1 MNKPLILCALAALAA
16 FGQSQTPLTIT
27 QSAGSATGEL
37 RMQERR
43 TNGTNYVGIKAP
55 QSVAANTVWALP
67 AADGTSNQCLSTDGA
82 GQWGWRDCSGAS
94 TRYRISDYFWIQTP
108 GGSISPGLTTVT
120 LTPCPSGLDATDTK
134 LYVYISGGTGTAEA
148 APLSVSGGAGTCSSG
163 AASGTIK
170 FTAANSHT
178 GAWTIQNAG
187 FRETER
193 IADHG
198 DILLISN
205 VDVYERTVIEKG
217 LTLEGGGG
225 GGVRSVI
232 TAHGDIVAIDV
243 DLAAPV
249 TMSNFS
255 IMAASPQVSAGAAV
269 RLGVDGSTNHNC
281 GSKIDNLFIYQF
293 YYGIHLKDG
302 CKPVITRNEI
312 ADSTKYGI
320 YAQNIFNPDGGDGF
334 IAHNTI
340 GNTPAADAA
349 IRYESGGGLK
359 IIDNKILNN
368 FQWGVDLYP
377 NSGASTGQLYITSNS
392 FDRMKA
398 GGIRA
403 SGTDAWYGVNVIGN
417 IIIDAGEDGTF
428 TCVEFAN
435 PGMVGGSFVGNMCQ
449 SGQYAITASQG
460 TQIRIGR
467 NNFTGS
473 EVINSSVDIDLDS
486 PLETTHANIPT
497 DALDG
502 SVMYCT
508 DCTSTGAASGTG
520 AAIYRVNGAWSTSS
534 TGLMN
539 ISQGG
544 DTFGVDMHIGTDDS
558 HDVLIYRNN
567 VLTGQYAAGQVVTYG
582 YHTFADNGTT
592 MRMQPGTGVGNFGN
606 FSNHPIDFYTDS
618 AARWRLSATG
628 MLHPSV
634 HDAVDAGLTG
644 TRIRGVYAKFGEFY
658 KSGSTASADY
668 LTTRKY
674 NILDQSGGTG
684 VWDIQA
690 SGSMAAT
697 SSIKIRDNAGSRWL
711 EAYRALG
718 GTPLKYTSLFGHLYP
733 AKRLIA
739 DGDAVDDSVFGD
751 LGATS
756 ARWANIYGAAAD
768 LSGALTASGNITG
781 AIINATGSPA
791 YRVGGTTVIDSARA
805 ASLTSATVTA
815 GSAGYIN
822 LTNVVNST
830 QGVYGSCMALSAT
843 DAATTNT
850 YVAGRICGRYDTAS
864 FTDELITIQT
874 ATGVGAYDTAISI
887 KNQAV
892 TVTGV
897 LDAATFNATGSPAY
911 RVSGTTVINASR
923 EATFAGLTIATGAAS
938 GYVWTSDGSGVGS
951 WQAAA
956 GGLPVVDTTGIAKG
970 SSDAT
975 KIARLEVDGLTTGT
989 TRVLTVQDG
998 DHTLAGLN
1006 INQTFVNPQTVA
1018 IASVQNQLTLSQTN
1032 NSGFYDPACLVLAS
1046 TDTVTSTIY
1055 GAARVCAGYESAVFT
1070 DEKFAIQTATGSGT
1084 YQDAITIKNQAVT
1097 ILGSI
1102 AATGSATFSF
1112 VNGVVDGTMV
1122 PLFSGNGSIGSAT
1135 YKYGDFFGVRGNFNA
1150 ATITN
1155 NGPAL
1160 GAGQNI
1166 APLWVTGTS
1175 GFVSFGLYR
1184 TDDTN
1189 GGWLFGTSGLAV
1201 GDFAIYQNQ
1210 GAGSPARRLSIGTS
1224 GAVDVPGALTTTGLT
1239 IDTGAATVGY
1249 VWTATSTGGAGSWQ
1263 AASGGSSLPVVD
1275 TTGIAKGSS
1284 DATKIARLEVDGLTT
1299 GTTRVL
1305 TVQDGDYTLAG
1316 LNINQTFVNPQT
1328 IAIAS
1333 VQNQLTLSQTNNSGF
1348 YDPACLVLASTDTV
1362 TSTIYGAARV
1372 CAGYESAVFTDEKFA
1387 IQTATGSGTYQDAIT
1402 IKNQAVT
1409 ILGSIAATGSATFSF
1424 VNGVVD
1430 GTMVPLFSG
1439 NGSIGSATY
1448 KYGDFF
1454 GVRGNFNAVT
1464 IGAASATVRLGQTL
1478 DVNYSGDF
1486 AGMAINTWSATD
1498 GHGGIIDLNKSGSGT
1513 IGTQAAVVS
1522 GETLGF
1528 LIFRGSDGTAFQ
1540 RAAQVMGEVDGTVS
1554 SGVVPG
1560 RIVLR
1565 TASTSGVMTERL
1577 RIDSAGLASFYA
1589 GVDITGN
1596 LSAAVINATGSPAYR
1611 VAGTTVI
1618 DASRNASF
1626 VGLTLAGT
1634 ITGDLIPATNNV
1646 YVNGSSTAYWNQTAS
1661 ETFYVEN
1668 SGRIRPRTAN
1678 TGSVGISSARFNKG
1692 WFTDLDITGTIT
1704 PPSGTAFSGTKTV
1717 RDAAGTGTCTLT
1729 FSSGIMTGG
1738 TC

>member
-134 LYVYISGGTGTAEA
+134 LYVYI
-148 APLSVSGGAGTCSSG
+148 
-163 AASGTIK
+163 
-170 FTAANSHT
+170 
-178 GAWTIQNAG
+178 
-187 FRETER
+187 
-193 IADHG
+193 
-198 DILLISN
+198 
-205 VDVYERTVIEKG
+205 
-217 LTLEGGGG
+217 
-225 GGVRSVI
+225 SVI

-634 HDAVDAGLTG
+634 NDAVDAGLTG

-781 AIINATGSPA
+781 AVINATGSPA
-791 YRVGGTTVIDSARA
+791 YRVNGTTVINASREATFVGLTIPTGA
-805 ASLTSATVTA
+805 ASGYLWTSDGSGVGSWQAAASVTA
-815 GSAGYIN
+815 PLTLTLGAAGYSEPLI
-822 LTNVVNST
+822 VANST
-830 QGVYGSCMALSAT
+830 NGVYGSCMAMAAT
-843 DAATTNT
+843 DTSTSTVYTT
-850 YVAGRICGRYDTAS
+850 GRICGRYDSAS
-864 FTDELITIQT
+864 FADELVTIQT
-874 ATGVGAYDTAISI
+874 ASGVGAYDVAMTF

-892 TVTGV
+892 TMPGTLDVTGNISGAV
-897 LDAATFNATGSPAY
+897 INATGSPAY

-923 EATFAGLTIATGAAS
+923 EATFTGLTIATGAVS

-951 WQAAA
+951 WQAA
-956 GGLPVVDTTGIAKG
+956 GGGWTVSGSDVYRSTGIA
-970 SSDAT
+970 
-975 KIARLEVDGLTTGT
+975 
-989 TRVLTVQDG
+989 
-998 DHTLAGLN
+998 
-1006 INQTFVNPQTVA
+1006 
-1018 IASVQNQLTLSQTN
+1018 
-1032 NSGFYDPACLVLAS
+1032 
-1046 TDTVTSTIY
+1046 
-1055 GAARVCAGYESAVFT
+1055 
-1070 DEKFAIQTATGSGT
+1070 
-1084 YQDAITIKNQAVT
+1084 
-1097 ILGSI
+1097 
-1102 AATGSATFSF
+1102 
-1112 VNGVVDGTMV
+1112 
-1122 PLFSGNGSIGSAT
+1122 
-1135 YKYGDFFGVRGNFNA
+1135 
-1150 ATITN
+1150 
-1155 NGPAL
+1155 
-1160 GAGQNI
+1160 
-1166 APLWVTGTS
+1166 
-1175 GFVSFGLYR
+1175 
-1184 TDDTN
+1184 
-1189 GGWLFGTSGLAV
+1189 
-1201 GDFAIYQNQ
+1201 
-1210 GAGSPARRLSIGTS
+1210 
-1224 GAVDVPGALTTTGLT
+1224 
-1239 IDTGAATVGY
+1239 TVGH
-1249 VWTATSTGGAGSWQ
+1249 TS
-1263 AASGGSSLPVVD
+1263 PV
-1275 TTGIAKGSS
+1275 
-1284 DATKIARLEVDGLTT
+1284 
-1299 GTTRVL
+1299 
-1305 TVQDGDYTLAG
+1305 
-1316 LNINQTFVNPQT
+1316 
-1328 IAIAS
+1328 
-1333 VQNQLTLSQTNNSGF
+1333 
-1348 YDPACLVLASTDTV
+1348 
-1362 TSTIYGAARV
+1362 
-1372 CAGYESAVFTDEKFA
+1372 
-1387 IQTATGSGTYQDAIT
+1387 
-1402 IKNQAVT
+1402 
-1409 ILGSIAATGSATFSF
+1409 
-1424 VNGVVD
+1424 
-1430 GTMVPLFSG
+1430 
-1439 NGSIGSATY
+1439 
-1448 KYGDFF
+1448 
-1454 GVRGNFNAVT
+1454 
-1464 IGAASATVRLGQTL
+1464 VRLGQNFN
-1478 DVNYSGDF
+1478 VNYAGDY
-1486 AGMAINTWSATD
+1486 AGMAINTWSTAD
-1498 GHGGIIDLNKSGSGT
+1498 GHGGVLDFNKSGNGT
-1513 IGTQAAVVS
+1513 IGTQGAVVS
-1522 GETLGF
+1522 GETLGLF
-1528 LIFRGSDGTAFQ
+1528 VFRGSDGTAFQ

-1560 RIVLR
+1560 RILLR

-1577 RIDSAGLASFYA
+1577 RIDSAGLASFSA
-1589 GVDITGN
+1589 GVDIIGN

-1611 VAGTTVI
+1611 VSGTTVI
-1618 DASRNASF
+1618 DASRNATFVALTATGGAVTLLPGAAAAVGECWIATSTGGAGDWDSCPGSAWTVSGSDVYRSSGNVGIGTSTPNAKLSF
-1626 VGLTLAGT
+1626 GTGTGDKIFLYDGGVGSSYGMALNAGGIVRIFSVNSGTDTQIGIGGGDATFSPLLTVKGSGNVGIGTTGPDALLTVNGVGAFGDGSASAPSIAHTGDLNTGLWFPAADTIAVSTAGSERWRINSAGHFLAGTDNSYDIGASGATRPRNLYVAGTGTFGGAVTVGGVFTPQST
-1634 ITGDLIPATNNV
+1634 ITGDLIPTTSNV
-1646 YVNGSSTAYWNQTAS
+1646 YVNGSSSSYWNQVRS

-1668 SGRIRPRTAN
+1668 SGRIRPTTTN
-1678 TGSVGISSARFNKG
+1678 TGSVGISTARFNKG
-1692 WFTDLDITGTIT
+1692 WFTDLDITGTVT

-1717 RDAAGTGTCTLT
+1717 RASGGASDCTLT

>member
-1 MNKPLILCALAALAA
+1 
-16 FGQSQTPLTIT
+16 
-27 QSAGSATGEL
+27 
-37 RMQERR
+37 
-43 TNGTNYVGIKAP
+43 
-55 QSVAANTVWALP
+55 
-67 AADGTSNQCLSTDGA
+67 
-82 GQWGWRDCSGAS
+82 
-94 TRYRISDYFWIQTP
+94 
-108 GGSISPGLTTVT
+108 
-120 LTPCPSGLDATDTK
+120 
-134 LYVYISGGTGTAEA
+134 
-148 APLSVSGGAGTCSSG
+148 
-163 AASGTIK
+163 
-170 FTAANSHT
+170 
-178 GAWTIQNAG
+178 
-187 FRETER
+187 
-193 IADHG
+193 
-198 DILLISN
+198 
-205 VDVYERTVIEKG
+205 
-217 LTLEGGGG
+217 
-225 GGVRSVI
+225 
-232 TAHGDIVAIDV
+232 
-243 DLAAPV
+243 
-249 TMSNFS
+249 
-255 IMAASPQVSAGAAV
+255 
-269 RLGVDGSTNHNC
+269 
-281 GSKIDNLFIYQF
+281 
-293 YYGIHLKDG
+293 
-302 CKPVITRNEI
+302 
-312 ADSTKYGI
+312 
-320 YAQNIFNPDGGDGF
+320 
-334 IAHNTI
+334 
-340 GNTPAADAA
+340 
-349 IRYESGGGLK
+349 
-359 IIDNKILNN
+359 
-368 FQWGVDLYP
+368 
-377 NSGASTGQLYITSNS
+377 
-392 FDRMKA
+392 MKA

-1150 ATITN
+1150 
-1155 NGPAL
+1155 
-1160 GAGQNI
+1160 
-1166 APLWVTGTS
+1166 
-1175 GFVSFGLYR
+1175 
-1184 TDDTN
+1184 
-1189 GGWLFGTSGLAV
+1189 
-1201 GDFAIYQNQ
+1201 
-1210 GAGSPARRLSIGTS
+1210 
-1224 GAVDVPGALTTTGLT
+1224 
-1239 IDTGAATVGY
+1239 
-1249 VWTATSTGGAGSWQ
+1249 
-1263 AASGGSSLPVVD
+1263 
-1275 TTGIAKGSS
+1275 
-1284 DATKIARLEVDGLTT
+1284 
-1299 GTTRVL
+1299 
-1305 TVQDGDYTLAG
+1305 
-1316 LNINQTFVNPQT
+1316 
-1328 IAIAS
+1328 
-1333 VQNQLTLSQTNNSGF
+1333 
-1348 YDPACLVLASTDTV
+1348 
-1362 TSTIYGAARV
+1362 
-1372 CAGYESAVFTDEKFA
+1372 
-1387 IQTATGSGTYQDAIT
+1387 
-1402 IKNQAVT
+1402 
-1409 ILGSIAATGSATFSF
+1409 
-1424 VNGVVD
+1424 
-1430 GTMVPLFSG
+1430 
-1439 NGSIGSATY
+1439 
-1448 KYGDFF
+1448 
-1454 GVRGNFNAVT
+1454 VT

>member
-1 MNKPLILCALAALAA
+1 MRILLYIIAAGLA
-16 FGQSQTPLTIT
+16 FGQSQNELKIIPK
-27 QSAGSATGEL
+27 QDDSATGLIKFQEKYGNGAHYIGL
-37 RMQERR
+37 R
-43 TNGTNYVGIKAP
+43 GPA
-55 QSVAANTVWALP
+55 SVAASETFTLP

-198 DILLISN
+198 DILLITN

-403 SGTDAWYGVNVIGN
+403 SGTDAWYGVNVLGN

-435 PGMVGGSFVGNMCQ
+435 PGMVGGSFIGNMCQ
-449 SGQYAITASQG
+449 SGQYAVTASQG

-582 YHTFADNGTT
+582 YHTVADNGTT

-606 FSNHPIDFYTDS
+606 FTNHPIDFYTDS

-751 LGATS
+751 LGAAS

-843 DAATTNT
+843 DAATTDT

-998 DHTLAGLN
+998 DYTLAGLN

-1018 IASVQNQLTLSQTN
+1018 IASAQNQLTLSQTN
-1032 NSGFYDPACLVLAS
+1032 SSGFYDPACLVLAS

-1055 GAARVCAGYESAVFT
+1055 GAARVCAGYQTASFT
-1070 DEKFAIQTATGSGT
+1070 NEKFAIQTATGSGT
-1084 YQDAITIKNQAVT
+1084 YQDAITITNQAVALPGALT
-1097 ILGSI
+1097 VTGLTTFNGFVDMLGAGI
-1102 AATGSATFSF
+1102 NYMYGTLAPQ
-1112 VNGVVDGTMV
+1112 VND
-1122 PLFSGNGSIGSAT
+1122 SGSIGTVGSR
-1135 YKYGDFFGVRGNFNA
+1135 YGDFFGVRGNF
-1150 ATITN
+1150 
-1155 NGPAL
+1155 
-1160 GAGQNI
+1160 
-1166 APLWVTGTS
+1166 
-1175 GFVSFGLYR
+1175 
-1184 TDDTN
+1184 
-1189 GGWLFGTSGLAV
+1189 
-1201 GDFAIYQNQ
+1201 
-1210 GAGSPARRLSIGTS
+1210 
-1224 GAVDVPGALTTTGLT
+1224 
-1239 IDTGAATVGY
+1239 TGAT
-1249 VWTATSTGGAGSWQ
+1249 
-1263 AASGGSSLPVVD
+1263 
-1275 TTGIAKGSS
+1275 
-1284 DATKIARLEVDGLTT
+1284 
-1299 GTTRVL
+1299 
-1305 TVQDGDYTLAG
+1305 
-1316 LNINQTFVNPQT
+1316 
-1328 IAIAS
+1328 
-1333 VQNQLTLSQTNNSGF
+1333 
-1348 YDPACLVLASTDTV
+1348 
-1362 TSTIYGAARV
+1362 
-1372 CAGYESAVFTDEKFA
+1372 
-1387 IQTATGSGTYQDAIT
+1387 
-1402 IKNQAVT
+1402 
-1409 ILGSIAATGSATFSF
+1409 
-1424 VNGVVD
+1424 
-1430 GTMVPLFSG
+1430 
-1439 NGSIGSATY
+1439 IGSAT
-1448 KYGDFF
+1448 
-1454 GVRGNFNAVT
+1454 T
-1464 IGAASATVRLGQTL
+1464 TVRLGQNL
-1478 DVNYSGDF
+1478 DLNYSGNY

-1498 GHGGIIDLNKSGSGT
+1498 AHGGVIDFNKSGSGT
-1513 IGTQAAVVS
+1513 VGTHSAVVS

-1528 LIFRGSDGTAFQ
+1528 FVFRGSDGTAFQ
-1540 RAAQVMGEVDGTVS
+1540 RAVEVNGEVDGAVS

-1560 RIVLR
+1560 RLRIR
-1565 TASTSGVMTERL
+1565 TANSSGTMTERL
-1577 RIDSAGLASFYA
+1577 RVDSTGLTT
-1589 GVDITGN
+1589 ITGN
-1596 LSAAVINATGSPAYR
+1596 LTVTGTCTGCGTISFPISSSVTFSTGSTYDVGSTSAPPLNVYGNYIEPLTEL
-1611 VAGTTVI
+1611 VMGSGTVFRG
-1618 DASRNASF
+1618 S
-1626 VGLTLAGT
+1626 
-1634 ITGDLIPATNNV
+1634 LIPATNNTDAIGNTSFRV
-1646 YVNGSSTAYWNQTAS
+1646 SNVATVN
-1661 ETFYVEN
+1661 
-1668 SGRIRPRTAN
+1668 AN
-1678 TGSVGISSARFNKG
+1678 IS
-1692 WFTDLDITGTIT
+1692 GTIT
-1704 PPSGTAFSGTKTV
+1704 TPSGSAGITSTKTV
-1717 RDAAGTGTCTLT
+1717 RDSAGTGTCTLI
-1729 FSSGIMTGG
+1729 FSGGILTGG